1 MNREA
6 KISLLRA
13 IKSGKASIKE
23 IQVSGAVCLPSW
35 VINQFEKPEDL
46 LQDLNNTWGQSVRV
60 IWDGGKVFVI
70 PPKEIKNK
78 WFSNE

>member
-13 IKSGKASIKE
+13 IKSGKATIKE
-23 IQVSGAVCLPSW
+23 FQISGAVCLPSW
-35 VINQFEKPEDL
+35 VINQFDKPEDL
-46 LQDLNNTWGQSVRV
+46 LQDLKQTWGQSVRI

-70 PPKEIKNK
+70 PPKEFKNK
-78 WFSNE
+78 WFNYE